1 MNLYDIMVIEREIEI
16 RAEQNGG
23 EISDEEF
30 KNLVEYQTTSIIK
43 IENLC
48 KYVRHLELFQAQA
61 KEEINRINELK
72 KKAEK
77 RVNSIKKYMTPYVM
91 QKGSIDAGTFKLSTR
106 KSKSVDLS
114 DEFFRV
120 YEQVENEYLV
130 PVLTF
135 KPDKKKIKQDIEDGN
150 EIPGARIITKE
161 NLQIK

>member
-23 EISDEEF
+23 EISDEDF
-30 KNLVEYQTTSIIK
+30 KNLIEYQTTSITK

-48 KYVRHLELFQAQA
+48 KYVRHLELFQEQA
-61 KEEINRINELK
+61 KEEIKRINELK

-91 QKGSIDAGTFKLSTR
+91 QKGSVDAGTFKLSTR

-114 DEFFRV
+114 DEFLRV
-120 YEQVENEYLV
+120 
-130 PVLTF
+130 
-135 KPDKKKIKQDIEDGN
+135 
-150 EIPGARIITKE
+150 
-161 NLQIK
+161 